1 MAGLPR
7 LLAAMLAA
15 AFTSENLGSIAQTV
29 LGTSLGAITDKSDP
43 AGQAIALID
52 FAERYELVREL
63 AASVLYNGADR
74 PALQNFLLGD
84 DVTNTG
90 DGQHDGNLSYAMLRI
105 ESKLDQVLAEQAR
118 QDRRLSAVETAVQK
132 PTPAI
137 DRAFVLLLALLL
149 AGMFAYTAIGLR
161 P

>member
-1 MAGLPR
+1 MCIR
-7 LLAAMLAA
+7 D
-15 AFTSENLGSIAQTV
+15 S
-29 LGTSLGAITDKSDP
+29 
-43 AGQAIALID
+43 
-52 FAERYELVREL
+52 YELVREL